1 MQFVTLS
8 YDEEPFG
15 ESNRTGTFLND
26 NYFSESAYSE
36 TMSEENDSF
45 GESFNDVMDLKNN
58 LTLSDGNEDDE
69 FEEVDGDENEDENE
83 NLLTNNGTENR
94 LQISLAFN
102 DGPTVIRWSSKPANL
117 ENTKMHTT
125 NKPSNFSNSF
135 DLIKSI
141 NLISSLRNGA
151 NGKLVN
157 GKPENGRPENGKPEN
172 GRPANGKPVNVNQ
185 STNRPNNQFIN
196 SFHSYP
202 AKSLPLRP
210 PADFAAGAKQQVRS
224 KRQCRHNR
232 KPYNGKRRWQNG
244 RDRSNR
250 RTYPHQYNHF
260 KDGGPDDDERKWEMI
275 ERKRSRV

>member
-1 MQFVTLS
+1 MTLS
-8 YDEEPFG
+8 YDEDIFDD
-15 ESNRTGTFLND
+15 SNRTFLND

-36 TMSEENDSF
+36 TMSDENDSF

-69 FEEVDGDENEDENE
+69 FEEVEGDENEDDE
-83 NLLTNNGTENR
+83 NLLTNNGTESR
-94 LQISLAFN
+94 LQVSLAFN
-102 DGPTVIRWSSKPANL
+102 SGPPVIRWTTKPVNHL
-117 ENTKMHTT
+117 DR
-125 NKPSNFSNSF
+125 PSNFSNSF

-141 NLISSLRNGA
+141 NLITALRNSPNGQQA
-151 NGKLVN
+151 NGHQ
-157 GKPENGRPENGKPEN
+157 
-172 GRPANGKPVNVNQ
+172 A
-185 STNRPNNQFIN
+185 TNRPNNQFN
-196 SFHSYP
+196 YP
-202 AKSLPLRP
+202 MKSTLRP
-210 PADFAAGAKQQVRS
+210 PLRSPADFHGGAKQQQKQQVHSKRS

-260 KDGGPDDDERKWEMI
+260 KDGADGADGADDPEERKWEMI